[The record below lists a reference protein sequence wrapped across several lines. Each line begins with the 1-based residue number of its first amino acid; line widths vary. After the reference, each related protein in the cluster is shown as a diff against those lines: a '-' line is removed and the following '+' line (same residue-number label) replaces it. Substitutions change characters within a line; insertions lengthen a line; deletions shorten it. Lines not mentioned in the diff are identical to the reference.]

1 MKIEPQT
8 APLALSV
15 VSAPNTTV
23 CPKHASATDWQMSSK
38 ASEAWQARQHANG
51 AQLGRSVHRHS
62 KSSDQRAHA
71 RALELDRLR

>member
-1 MKIEPQT
+1 MKIESQT
-8 APLALSV
+8 PPLALSV

-23 CPKHASATDWQMSSK
+23 CPKYATDWQIISQ

-51 AQLGRSVHRHS
+51 AQLGWSVHRHS